1 MSTYFSDASFRFLRS
16 LARHNDKAWF
26 NDHRQ
31 QYEDHV
37 RQPFLRLLGDLQ
49 PALAEVSEHFRA
61 DTRGVGGSL
70 FRIHRDARFSNDKSP
85 YKTWQGARLFHE
97 RRREVAA
104 PSFYVHLQ
112 PGESFV
118 GAGLWHPEP
127 ETQRRVRH
135 FILDNPGSWKAAAH
149 APGLRKRFDFE
160 ESEKLVRPGPGI
172 LMPLAQQRRTLGR
185 TGLAVS
191 PVGLGCSGFWGHRRF
206 PEQSAANV
214 VEHAL
219 AQGVNLLDTGHN
231 YSGFHAEP
239 RLGRILR
246 PLLKQYPRDA
256 LVISSKGGTLTG
268 QAGVSGAEQ
277 RNFSPAAIIAS
288 CEASLRNL
296 GLDHLDIYQLH
307 GASEHDINDDLLAA
321 LQRLRERGLIRH
333 TGINTH
339 SASTLRWMIAHPDA
353 FDVVLLDYNA
363 LQQDREPLIDQL
375 QAVGIGVLA
384 GTVLAQGHL
393 LPARPR
399 LPRLADGWYL
409 ARAWLKPSSRQLMRS
424 ARQMRRAV
432 AAIRS
437 QRPAQTAFAYALGH
451 PGVASGIL
459 GTTRTRSLDEVLATR
474 LEALTPAERQQLVDA
489 FGDGRGSPSQ

>member
-1 MSTYFSDASFRFLRS
+1 
-16 LARHNDKAWF
+16 
-26 NDHRQ
+26 
-31 QYEDHV
+31 
-37 RQPFLRLLGDLQ
+37 
-49 PALAEVSEHFRA
+49 
-61 DTRGVGGSL
+61 
-70 FRIHRDARFSNDKSP
+70 
-85 YKTWQGARLFHE
+85 
-97 RRREVAA
+97 
-104 PSFYVHLQ
+104 
-112 PGESFV
+112 
-118 GAGLWHPEP
+118 
-127 ETQRRVRH
+127 
-135 FILDNPGSWKAAAH
+135 
-149 APGLRKRFDFE
+149 
-160 ESEKLVRPGPGI
+160 
-172 LMPLAQQRRTLGR
+172 MPLAQQRRTLGR

-307 GASEHDINDDLLAA
+307 GASQHDINDDLLAA

-353 FDVVLLDYNA
+353 FAVVLLDYNA

-384 GTVLAQGHL
+384 GT
-393 LPARPR
+393 
-399 LPRLADGWYL
+399 
-409 ARAWLKPSSRQLMRS
+409 
-424 ARQMRRAV
+424 
-432 AAIRS
+432 
-437 QRPAQTAFAYALGH
+437 T
-451 PGVASGIL
+451 
-459 GTTRTRSLDEVLATR
+459 
-474 LEALTPAERQQLVDA
+474 
-489 FGDGRGSPSQ
+489 